1 MFNEA
6 LHFTFK
12 KWCTF
17 TAQINKFGMQLWNKL
32 AKFYGWKASCTEE
45 LEPLF
50 SIAQVLSSIQALN
63 LNSYFAESSVKQTE
77 NTEVKLKHDPREER
91 KRKNWNIRSVCLL
104 VRRFTLASDERT
116 NVF

>member
-1 MFNEA
+1 M
-6 LHFTFK
+6 
-12 KWCTF
+12 
-17 TAQINKFGMQLWNKL
+17 
-32 AKFYGWKASCTEE
+32 
-45 LEPLF
+45 
-50 SIAQVLSSIQALN
+50 LSSIQALN

-104 VRRFTLASDERT
+104 VRRFTLACGERT